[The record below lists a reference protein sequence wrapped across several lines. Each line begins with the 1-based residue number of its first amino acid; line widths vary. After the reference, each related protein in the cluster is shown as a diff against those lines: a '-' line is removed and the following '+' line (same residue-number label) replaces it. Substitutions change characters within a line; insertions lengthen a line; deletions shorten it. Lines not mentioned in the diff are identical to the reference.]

1 MVSNTGM
8 VIVAVF
14 PTFSLS
20 YTSLPDSVAA
30 VSTGLVSKI
39 CSSSA
44 TAGSP
49 SNSTLDVPCEILP
62 MPIAPTLEPLGSHDY
77 TGSPITPVLTV
88 KNFPAAVVLS

>member
-49 SNSTLDVPCEILP
+49 KRKPSGSREVRSREIWPPNLTDTDLAFSPVYAILLMVKVAST
-62 MPIAPTLEPLGSHDY
+62 
-77 TGSPITPVLTV
+77 VLLQV
-88 KNFPAAVVLS
+88 